1 MEAHYERSWSNKT
14 LKAKLYL
21 HYVIIN
27 KKYQS
32 ILYELLFSSR
42 TKIKIGFL
50 KPIQAYL
57 PVCYRNK
64 SSNLL
69 IKNE

>member
-14 LKAKLYL
+14 LTAKLYL

-42 TKIKIGFL
+42 TKIKIGF
-50 KPIQAYL
+50 
-57 PVCYRNK
+57 
-64 SSNLL
+64 
-69 IKNE
+69 